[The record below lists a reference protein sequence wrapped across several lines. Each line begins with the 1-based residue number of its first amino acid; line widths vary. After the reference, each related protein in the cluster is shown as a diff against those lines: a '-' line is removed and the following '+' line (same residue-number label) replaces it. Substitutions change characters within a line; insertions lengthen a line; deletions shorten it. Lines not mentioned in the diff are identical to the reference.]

1 MQNDR
6 VAHFCAS
13 PMRAVSRRSLNFPDS
28 SPPPSA
34 SSTKKTLTKICACCL
49 RLALR
54 WAAPRPKASV
64 RLKDGSLAIAKFPRR
79 DDEINVVAWE
89 AVALAL
95 ARKAGIATP
104 TARLEDVAGK
114 PVLVV
119 TRFDRG
125 KKRRTPF
132 LSAMSMLGAKDNE
145 SRSYL
150 EFVDVL
156 RRYGAAPTEDM
167 EALWRRMVFTIL
179 ISNTDDHLRNHAFL
193 YEGQNGWRLSP
204 AYDLN
209 PVPIDIK
216 PRVLATAITED
227 DTTASLALALE
238 VAGYFEIAEA
248 RARTIAAEVAAAVS
262 TWRAIARRHG
272 ISRQEVDRMAS
283 AFEHRD
289 FEVARGR

>member
-1 MQNDR
+1 
-6 VAHFCAS
+6 
-13 PMRAVSRRSLNFPDS
+13 
-28 SPPPSA
+28 
-34 SSTKKTLTKICACCL
+34 
-49 RLALR
+49 
-54 WAAPRPKASV
+54 V

-104 TARLEDVAGK
+104 AARLEDVGGK

-119 TRFDRG
+119 TRFDRVMA
-125 KKRRTPF
+125 RRKPF
-132 LSAMSMLGAKDNE
+132 LSAMSMLGAKNNE

-156 RRYGAAPTEDM
+156 RQYGAAPVEDM
-167 EALWRRMVFTIL
+167 EALWRRIVLTIL

-193 YEGQNGWRLSP
+193 YEGQTGWRLSP

-216 PRVLATAITED
+216 PRVLVTAITEED
-227 DTTASLALALE
+227 NTASLVLAFE
-238 VAGYFEIAEA
+238 VAGRCA
-248 RARTIAAEVAAAVS
+248 RA
-262 TWRAIARRHG
+262 
-272 ISRQEVDRMAS
+272 EVDLGRVALRQADELRLEPRRRTGQEKEQAGRERVERPCVPGPS
-283 AFEHRD
+283 PGLAPDRRD
-289 FEVARGR
+289 DRE